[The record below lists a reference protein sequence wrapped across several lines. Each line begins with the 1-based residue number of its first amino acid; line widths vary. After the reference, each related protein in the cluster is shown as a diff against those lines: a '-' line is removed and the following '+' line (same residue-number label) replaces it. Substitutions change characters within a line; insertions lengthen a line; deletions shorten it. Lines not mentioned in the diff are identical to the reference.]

1 MSFDNL
7 KNSVAN
13 KASTLSQELTN
24 SIGEVKYDITNTLS
38 STQNSVSGIFEN
50 IQNKFSSN
58 SYIQGSKAFLES
70 NSLIAKFA
78 FLLLVIIIFVVSI
91 RVFAG
96 LIFWIFTPS
105 NNPILID
112 GMIDAKQMTIIHQD
126 PSKSGSI
133 PILRS
138 VNDVDGL
145 EFTWSVWMFVED
157 FSYRQNMYKHVFHKG
172 NDDFDHTGINKP
184 NNCPGLYINKNTND
198 LVVFMSTFNN
208 INEEIIIKDLPLNKW
223 VHVVIRV
230 IQNQVDV
237 FINGMLTKRKIL
249 NSIPK
254 QNYGN
259 VFASMNGGF
268 SGYTSSLRYFD
279 SGIGVGQIQSIYE
292 AGPNMKMI
300 SKDMVDGGNNYLST
314 RWYFNTN

>member
-1 MSFDNL
+1 MNL
-7 KNSVAN
+7 RELKYNIGQGLGSTVQSV
-13 KASTLSQELTN
+13 Q
-24 SIGEVKYDITNTLS
+24 GDIKDTFS
-38 STQNSVSGIFEN
+38 STRESATGMFSN
-50 IQNKFSSN
+50 IQESFSSN
-58 SYIQGSKAFLES
+58 SYIQGSKTFLES

-78 FLLLVIIIFVVSI
+78 FLLLVIIVFVISL

-96 LIFWIFTPS
+96 LLFWIFTSS

-112 GMIDAKQMTIIHQD
+112 GMMNAKQMTIIQQD
-126 PSKSGSI
+126 PSKKGSM

-172 NDDFDHTGINKP
+172 NDKFNGEGINTP

-198 LVVFMSTFNN
+198 LVVLMSTFDN
-208 INEEIIIKDLPLNKW
+208 INEEILIKDLPLNKW
-223 VHVVIRV
+223 VNVVIRV
-230 IQNQVDV
+230 IQNQADV
-237 FINGMLTKRKIL
+237 FINGLLTKRKIF

-259 VFASMNGGF
+259 VFASMNGGY

-279 SGIGVGQIQSIYE
+279 TGIGVAQIQSIFE
-292 AGPNMKMI
+292 SGPNMKMI
-300 SKDMVDGGNNYLST
+300 SKDMTDGGQNYLST
-314 RWYFNTN
+314 RWYFGGN